1 MAMASIP
8 PGSRT
13 LESLAELLRTEYP
26 DDVIEANYIEGPP
39 EFISMR
45 CKGVACPS
53 VVAAEVGRSGFRL
66 NTFPAEN
73 SLTCEVVVLEV
84 EQ

>member
-26 DDVIEANYIEGPP
+26 DLVKEANYVEGPP

-53 VVAAEVGRSGFRL
+53 AIAAEVGRSGFRL
-66 NTFPAEN
+66 NTFQSEN
-73 SLTCEVVVLEV
+73 SFTVEVIVLPG